1 MKYGFLTT
9 YVDVSH
15 NFERQ
20 PQIMKRTITILIL
33 LFLRISE
40 SQSQSKISITIDDVP
55 NYKTSYNLIKVLDKL
70 NIPIF
75 IFVNEGRPA
84 RDSSPISTNKLLE
97 KWLKRKYINV
107 GNHTKSHLRYSTTE
121 LDTFKQDIINGEKIT
136 RKLIKR
142 NNKKLKYFRFPFN
155 DLGSDSN
162 AQQKMSDF
170 LISKNYHIAPFTI
183 ESSDWMYNSV
193 YEYFLNEKDTLN
205 AKKIGQDYVEKTI
218 EFIDFFEKV
227 SLKYFNRNINQIYLC
242 HDNMINTDFLPEII
256 EKLKN
261 KNYNFIGLE
270 EALHDEVYSN
280 KNYYSKKWGISWIY
294 RWIENSEDR
303 KRIMQT
309 EPTTLGIEQLYN
321 TIQEKK

>member
-1 MKYGFLTT
+1 
-9 YVDVSH
+9 
-15 NFERQ
+15 
-20 PQIMKRTITILIL
+20 
-33 LFLRISE
+33 
-40 SQSQSKISITIDDVP
+40 
-55 NYKTSYNLIKVLDKL
+55 L

-75 IFVNEGRPA
+75 IFVNEGRPK
-84 RDSSPISTNKLLE
+84 RDSSPIATNKLLE

-107 GNHTKSHLRYSTTE
+107 GNHTKNHLRYSTTQ

-136 RKLIKR
+136 RKLIKK

-162 AQQKMSDF
+162 SQQKISDF
-170 LISKNYHIAPFTI
+170 LISMNYSIAPFTI

-193 YEYFLNEKDTLN
+193 YEYFLKGKDSIN

-242 HDNMINTDFLPEII
+242 HDNMINTDYLPEIV
-256 EKLKN
+256 EKLKI

-270 EALHDEVYSN
+270 EALHDEVYKN

-294 RWIENSEDR
+294 RWIENGEER

-309 EPTTLGIEQLYN
+309 EPTTLEIEKLFN
-321 TIQEKK
+321 TIQEKN

>member
-1 MKYGFLTT
+1 
-9 YVDVSH
+9 
-15 NFERQ
+15 
-20 PQIMKRTITILIL
+20 MKRTITILIL
-33 LFLRISE
+33 LLLRISE

-55 NYKTSYNLIKVLDKL
+55 NYKTTYNLIKVLDKL

-75 IFVNEGRPA
+75 IFVNEGRPK
-84 RDSSPISTNKLLE
+84 RDSSPIATNKLLE

-107 GNHTKSHLRYSTTE
+107 GNHTKNHLKYSTTQ

-136 RKLIKR
+136 RKLIKK

-162 AQQKMSDF
+162 SQQKISDF
-170 LISKNYHIAPFTI
+170 LISMNYSIAPFTI

-193 YEYFLNEKDTLN
+193 YEYFLKGKDSIN

-218 EFIDFFEKV
+218 EFIDSFEKV

-242 HDNMINTDFLPEII
+242 HDNMINTDYLPEIV
-256 EKLKN
+256 EKLKI

-270 EALHDEVYSN
+270 EALHDEVYKN

-294 RWIENSEDR
+294 RWIENDEER
-303 KRIMQT
+303 KEIMQT
-309 EPTTLGIEQLYN
+309 EPTTIEIENLFD
-321 TIQEKK
+321 TIQGKK

>member
-1 MKYGFLTT
+1 
-9 YVDVSH
+9 
-15 NFERQ
+15 
-20 PQIMKRTITILIL
+20 MKRTITILIL
-33 LFLRISE
+33 LLLRISE

-55 NYKTSYNLIKVLDKL
+55 NYKTTYNLIKVLDKL

-75 IFVNEGRPA
+75 IFVNEGRPK
-84 RDSSPISTNKLLE
+84 RDSSPIATNKLLE

-107 GNHTKSHLRYSTTE
+107 GNHTKNHLRYSTTQ

-136 RKLIKR
+136 RKLIKK

-162 AQQKMSDF
+162 SQQKISDF
-170 LISKNYHIAPFTI
+170 LISMNYSIAPFTI

-193 YEYFLNEKDTLN
+193 YEYFLKRKDSIN

-242 HDNMINTDFLPEII
+242 HDNMINTDYLPEIV
-256 EKLKN
+256 EKLKL
-261 KNYNFIGLE
+261 KTI
-270 EALHDEVYSN
+270 
-280 KNYYSKKWGISWIY
+280 IS
-294 RWIENSEDR
+294 SA
-303 KRIMQT
+303 
-309 EPTTLGIEQLYN
+309 
-321 TIQEKK
+321 